1 MKIRSPFLIKTAAT
15 IAAQPFLWLS
25 HSAEIT
31 VIFEQPR
38 TNMSEPDCDRQFLYS
53 LWHDHILLAV
63 MRCARGGEALAK
75 RRISALVSQHQD
87 GSMLADFMRHFHID
101 AVRGSTSRGGAEALR
116 KLMSEAEGR
125 SIFIT
130 PDGPRG
136 PRRVLKQG
144 IIFLASQTGIPI
156 IPFACTCN
164 RAWDLKG
171 SWTNIIVPKP
181 FSKITAVGGT
191 PVSIPP
197 NLSRESLEHFRQL
210 VEREMI
216 RVEEKAIA
224 VAQGQPIPHGNQTY
238 LHRAA

>member
-1 MKIRSPFLIKTAAT
+1 MKIRSPFLIKTAAN

-25 HSAEIT
+25 RSAEI
-31 VIFEQPR
+31 VVVFEQPH
-38 TNMSEPDCDRQFLYS
+38 TNMSEADCQRQYLYS

-63 MRCARGGEALAK
+63 MRCARGGETLAK

-87 GSMLADFMRHFHID
+87 GSMLADFMRNFHID

-116 KLMSEAEGR
+116 KLISEAEGR

-144 IIFLASQTGIPI
+144 IVFLASQTGIPI
-156 IPFACTCN
+156 IPFACVCN

-181 FSKITAVGGT
+181 FSKIVAVGGT
-191 PVSIPP
+191 PISIPP
-197 NLSRESLEHFRQL
+197 DLGRESLDQFRQL
-210 VEREMI
+210 VEREMT
-216 RVEEKAIA
+216 RVENKAQAIL
-224 VAQGQPIPHGNQTY
+224 QGMPIPAENQEY
-238 LHRAA
+238 NYRAA